1 LDLNDTKRIYREI
14 KLLSNFSKLE
24 FLKHTN
30 IIKLIDIILPE
41 SETEYNDYYLIFE
54 FMPTDLEKVIN
65 SKQVCNII

>member
-1 LDLNDTKRIYREI
+1 MDLNDTKRIYREI

>member
-65 SKQVCNII
+65 SKQVCNMI